1 LSDDKSNKT
10 LRPFWPNCNEFDV
23 KTDNTT
29 AELMKSFNDELEAL
43 LKTYDIDSF
52 IFVGKKNSATACLS
66 RIGHILDFW
75 LVKEHAMDI
84 FDNTIEESKLPEL
97 FKIMA
102 KDIMNH
108 RKEG

>member
-1 LSDDKSNKT
+1 MSDDREYK
-10 LRPFWPNCNEFDV
+10 NEWNV